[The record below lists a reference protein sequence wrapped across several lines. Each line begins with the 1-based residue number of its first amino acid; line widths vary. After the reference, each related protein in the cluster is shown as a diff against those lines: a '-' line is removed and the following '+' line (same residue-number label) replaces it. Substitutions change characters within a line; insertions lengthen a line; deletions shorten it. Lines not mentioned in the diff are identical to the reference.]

1 MRICEE
7 CGAEIP
13 NEYGQS
19 KRYCPDCVRVHMRAA
34 AKRRAQ
40 AKRIKQEMEQ
50 IKPPVKTILEI
61 QREAAACG
69 MSYGQYVASLR
80 R

>member
-1 MRICEE
+1 MKICEE

-13 NEYGQS
+13 DEYGQS
-19 KRYCPDCVRVHMRAA
+19 KRYCRDCVRVHMRMA
-34 AKRRAQ
+34 AKRRAE
-40 AKRIKQEMEQ
+40 AKRVKKQMEQ
-50 IKPPVKTILEI
+50 LKPPVKSIAEI

-80 R
+80 G